1 MDGDGQITTAE
12 VEQIDGAVG
21 IEKGKKEYLFIYFN
35 SL

>member
-1 MDGDGQITTAE
+1 VDGDGQITTGE

-21 IEKGKKEYLFIYFN
+21 IAKEKKEYLFILFN